1 MAHDNYDKFYTWDK
15 GTLILD
21 PGVFAWDEPHV
32 QVCDRAVPFANALD
46 KIADP
51 EMSKI
56 CDYPA
61 RLLSTKHSPAPA
73 HVLDQCET
81 VVPGRAYC
89 CPPYVM
95 PRNWRMDYLTMDYNP
110 TSLGQ
115 EEEDMESGIFAA
127 PQNGIFQDKSITDG
141 IFDEASQAFVQV
153 QEEVMN
159 GNGIDA
165 DQYAAE
171 AQAIAEEMLA
181 HPDTVVETV
190 TDEARAVYKLLD
202 EEFQQVPVVAEQV
215 VQEVAPVVEPTR
227 TTVKKWPLTSVGLG
241 IVAGLI
247 VGKMLAR

>member
-1 MAHDNYDKFYTWDK
+1 
-15 GTLILD
+15 
-21 PGVFAWDEPHV
+21 
-32 QVCDRAVPFANALD
+32 
-46 KIADP
+46 
-51 EMSKI
+51 
-56 CDYPA
+56 
-61 RLLSTKHSPAPA
+61 
-73 HVLDQCET
+73 
-81 VVPGRAYC
+81 
-89 CPPYVM
+89 
-95 PRNWRMDYLTMDYNP
+95 
-110 TSLGQ
+110 
-115 EEEDMESGIFAA
+115 MESGIFAA
-127 PQNGIFQDKSITDG
+127 PQNGIFQEKSITDG
-141 IFDEASQAFVQV
+141 IFDEAV
-153 QEEVMN
+153 QEEVVN
-159 GNGIDA
+159 GNGIPDA